1 MDPLTILSLI
11 TTAASILGKVDGAPP
26 EDAITAL
33 LKKLNDTGIVKLP
46 KELSEGQFDEA
57 VQKLV
62 GSLKDWLPFLR
73 DKAGLP
79 AGGLDSALVAAIQK
93 LCLGSPT
100 GTTTGGVAT
109 RARFD
114 AATHAEVNLSPE
126 MKAEIGDPGKWLR
139 VFLTPNAIIDR
150 DLLTRAFVAWQDVI
164 GMRVRIVHDENAAN
178 VIINVVPLDGLGGK
192 LAEATVG
199 DGPGSPLVSTLSID
213 QSEAWTP
220 EKYLYALEHEIGHLL
235 GLGGVGVIRA
245 GFGAG
250 EWIPADAG
258 VLPDAD
264 LLPDGEAAA
273 GGGGDT
279 PKESGL

>member
-11 TTAASILGKVDGAPP
+11 TTAAGILGKANGAPP
-26 EDAITAL
+26 VDAIIAL

-220 EKYLYALEHEIGHLL
+220 EKYLYAMEHEIGHLL
-235 GLGGVGVIRA
+235 GLEHINDSA
-245 GFGAG
+245 ALMN
-250 EWIPADAG
+250 PMLQLD
-258 VLPDAD
+258 
-264 LLPDGEAAA
+264 AA
-273 GGGGDT
+273 GQ
-279 PKESGL
+279 PKFTAPQSIDIATAKQTWGEPIP